1 MTQFDKQAKIIYS
14 IKVNKK
20 RNINLVT
27 NPSRGRAAA
36 AREAHN
42 LEDAG
47 SNPAPAT
54 DILELKAWNL
64 ELGTWNLKP
73 KAWKLE
79 LKIYITNV

>member
-1 MTQFDKQAKIIYS
+1 M
-14 IKVNKK
+14 NKK

-64 ELGTWNLKP
+64 KP
-73 KAWKLE
+73 KAWNLE